1 MNNKEIKEQ
10 FIDENGEIFDIENND
25 EFNNGKGDDENE

>member
-1 MNNKEIKEQ
+1 MNNEEIKEQ
-10 FIDENGEIFDIENND
+10 FIDENGEIFDVENND

>member
-1 MNNKEIKEQ
+1 MEEKEIFK
-10 FIDENGEIFDIENND
+10 DENGEIFDVENNQ

>member
-1 MNNKEIKEQ
+1 MNNEKEIYL
-10 FIDENGEIFDIENND
+10 DENNEVFDVDASE